1 MKTGRLFVVSGPS
14 GAGKGTICKELLNTE
29 DLDLSISMT
38 TRKPRGKEVEGISY
52 YFVSH
57 EEFQKTIDEGGL
69 LEWAEIYNNRYGTP
83 KAPVLEKLAQG
94 RDVIRDFTPKKPVLD
109 KLSQVR
115 DVILEIEMQG
125 AMQVKKSYP
134 KSVLIFVLPP
144 SISELKKRLIA
155 RGTETEEQIEL
166 RTRTTIE
173 EIKTIKDYSYFIVND
188 DLETALSDARTI
200 IRAEHLRVEDQAEDI
215 IHKYE
220 SEGK

>member
-94 RDVIRDFTPKKPVLD
+94 RDVI
-109 KLSQVR
+109 
-115 DVILEIEMQG
+115 LEIEMKG
-125 AMQVKKSYP
+125 ALQVKKSYP

>member
-1 MKTGRLFVVSGPS
+1 MKTGRLFVISGPS
-14 GAGKGTICKELLNTE
+14 GAGKGTICKELLKTE
-29 DLDLSISMT
+29 DLDLSVSMT

-83 KAPVLEKLAQG
+83 KAPVLEKLRQG
-94 RDVIRDFTPKKPVLD
+94 
-109 KLSQVR
+109 R
-115 DVILEIEMQG
+115 DVILEIEMKG
-125 AMQVKKSYP
+125 ALQVKKSYP
-134 KSVLIFVLPP
+134 KSVLIFILPP
-144 SISELKKRLIA
+144 SIPELKKRLVA

-188 DLETALSDARTI
+188 DLKTALEDAKTI

>member
-1 MKTGRLFVVSGPS
+1 MKTGRLFVISGPS
-14 GAGKGTICKELLNTE
+14 GAGKGTICKELLKTE
-29 DLDLSISMT
+29 DLDLSVSMT

-83 KAPVLEKLAQG
+83 KAPVLEKLRQG
-94 RDVIRDFTPKKPVLD
+94 
-109 KLSQVR
+109 R
-115 DVILEIEMQG
+115 DVILEIEMKG
-125 AMQVKKSYP
+125 ALQVKKSYP
-134 KSVLIFVLPP
+134 KSVLIFILPP
-144 SISELKKRLIA
+144 SITELKKRLVA

-188 DLETALSDARTI
+188 DLKTALEDARTI

>member
-1 MKTGRLFVVSGPS
+1 MKTGRLFVISGPS
-14 GAGKGTICKELLNTE
+14 GAGKGTICKELLKTE
-29 DLDLSISMT
+29 DLDLSVSMT

-83 KAPVLEKLAQG
+83 KAPVLEKLRQG
-94 RDVIRDFTPKKPVLD
+94 
-109 KLSQVR
+109 R
-115 DVILEIEMQG
+115 DVILEIEMKG
-125 AMQVKKSYP
+125 ALQVKKSYP
-134 KSVLIFVLPP
+134 KSVLIFILPP
-144 SISELKKRLIA
+144 SIPELKKRLVA

-188 DLETALSDARTI
+188 DLKTALEDARTI